1 MKLFYI
7 RIFTRKIGTFN
18 WLNLTAAVK
27 YRLKSSQGIDIIDI
41 SLLFE
46 LLIKYVNR
54 FVQSLKNKNI
64 LELRK
69 SFMEEVLIIMVI

>member
-1 MKLFYI
+1 M
-7 RIFTRKIGTFN
+7 
-18 WLNLTAAVK
+18 
-27 YRLKSSQGIDIIDI
+27 KSSQGIDIIDI

-69 SFMEEVLIIMVI
+69 SFMEEVLIIMVIWKEFWVKWKFLHVIVRL